1 MKNVKSAA
9 AVLSFVNPPVSLPV
23 TSAQLLAL
31 GIPQAAIDAGE
42 FRGETVTRG
51 PWQIA
56 ISFRALCT
64 SSVFGPASWGGTVRL
79 SETLYGIRTLS
90 PVNAFCNVS
99 SEGRVSVKGRKVR
112 GFTSSQMFA
121 ITDKLGADGKPSL
134 FNCATIHACGV

>member
-1 MKNVKSAA
+1 MKNVKPS
-9 AVLSFVNPPVSLPV
+9 AVLSFANPPVSLPV

-31 GIPQAAIDAGE
+31 GIPQSAVDAGE

-56 ISFRALCT
+56 VSFRALCV

-79 SETLYGIRTLS
+79 SETVHGVRTLS
-90 PVNAFCNVS
+90 PVNSFCNVS

-112 GFTSSQMFA
+112 GFTSSQLFTV
-121 ITDKLGADGKPSL
+121 TDKTSPGGGKFL